1 MIQSICLL
9 VGIVWVL
16 MEVIYHYKG
25 EITIVPIKGI
35 MLGALY
41 NNEKIE
47 EEDTEHIIQIL
58 FFVFSF
64 NFIWTFGLCLILVW
78 LMRRI

>member
-16 MEVIYHYKG
+16 MEVIYHYQGK
-25 EITIVPIKGI
+25 ITIVPIKGI

-58 FFVFSF
+58 FFIFSF
-64 NFIWTFGLCLILVW
+64 NFIWITE
-78 LMRRI
+78 

>member
-1 MIQSICLL
+1 MITILAAIIG
-9 VGIVWVL
+9 VVWVL
-16 MEVIYHYKG
+16 MELIYHYQG
-25 EITIVPIKGI
+25 EITIVPIKGV

-41 NNEKIE
+41 NSEEIE

-64 NFIWTFGLCLILVW
+64 NFIWVTT
-78 LMRRI
+78 

>member
-1 MIQSICLL
+1 MITILAAIIG
-9 VGIVWVL
+9 VVWVL

-25 EITIVPIKGI
+25 EITIVPIKGV

-41 NNEKIE
+41 NSEEIE

-64 NFIWTFGLCLILVW
+64 NFFWITE
-78 LMRRI
+78 

>member
-1 MIQSICLL
+1 MTTILAAIIG
-9 VGIVWVL
+9 VAWFL
-16 MEVIYHYKG
+16 MELIYHYQG

-41 NNEKIE
+41 NSEEIE

-64 NFIWTFGLCLILVW
+64 NFIWITEN
-78 LMRRI
+78 

>member
-1 MIQSICLL
+1 MITILAAIIG
-9 VGIVWVL
+9 VVWVL

-25 EITIVPIKGI
+25 EITIVPIKGV

-41 NNEKIE
+41 NSEEIE

-64 NFIWTFGLCLILVW
+64 NFIWITE
-78 LMRRI
+78 

>member
-1 MIQSICLL
+1 MIQTVGLL
-9 VGIVWVL
+9 VATIWVL
-16 MEVIYHYKG
+16 MEVIHHYKG

-41 NNEKIE
+41 NSDEIKD
-47 EEDTEHIIQIL
+47 EDTEHIIQIL

-64 NFIWTFGLCLILVW
+64 NFIWITEN
-78 LMRRI
+78 

>member
-1 MIQSICLL
+1 
-9 VGIVWVL
+9 
-16 MEVIYHYKG
+16 
-25 EITIVPIKGI
+25 

-41 NNEKIE
+41 NSEEIE

-64 NFIWTFGLCLILVW
+64 NFIWISQN
-78 LMRRI
+78 

>member
-1 MIQSICLL
+1 MITIIIG
-9 VGIVWVL
+9 VIITIWFL
-16 MEVIYHYKG
+16 MELIYHYQG

-41 NNEKIE
+41 NSEKIE

-64 NFIWTFGLCLILVW
+64 NFIWITDN
-78 LMRRI
+78 

>member
-64 NFIWTFGLCLILVW
+64 NFIWVTD
-78 LMRRI
+78 

>member
-16 MEVIYHYKG
+16 MEVIYHYQG
-25 EITIVPIKGI
+25 EITIVPIKGA

-41 NNEKIE
+41 NSEKIE
-47 EEDTEHIIQIL
+47 EEETEHIIQIL

-64 NFIWTFGLCLILVW
+64 NFIWIT
-78 LMRRI
+78 

>member
-1 MIQSICLL
+1 MITILAAIIG
-9 VGIVWVL
+9 VVWVL

-41 NNEKIE
+41 NSDEIE
-47 EEDTEHIIQIL
+47 EEEL
-58 FFVFSF
+58 
-64 NFIWTFGLCLILVW
+64 
-78 LMRRI
+78 

>member
-1 MIQSICLL
+1 MITILAAII
-9 VGIVWVL
+9 GIVWVL
-16 MEVIYHYKG
+16 MEVIYHYQG

-41 NNEKIE
+41 NSEKIE

-64 NFIWTFGLCLILVW
+64 NFIWITE
-78 LMRRI
+78 

>member
-1 MIQSICLL
+1 MITILAAIIG
-9 VGIVWVL
+9 VVWVL
-16 MEVIYHYKG
+16 MEVIYHYQG

-41 NNEKIE
+41 NSEKIE

-58 FFVFSF
+58 FFIFSF
-64 NFIWTFGLCLILVW
+64 NFIWVTDN
-78 LMRRI
+78 

>member
-1 MIQSICLL
+1 MITILAAIIG
-9 VGIVWVL
+9 VVWVL

-41 NNEKIE
+41 NSDEIE

-58 FFVFSF
+58 FFIFSF
-64 NFIWTFGLCLILVW
+64 NFIWITE
-78 LMRRI
+78 

>member
-1 MIQSICLL
+1 MIT
-9 VGIVWVL
+9 IVAGLIAVVWFL
-16 MEVIYHYKG
+16 MELIYHYQG
-25 EITIVPIKGI
+25 EITIVPIKGV

-41 NNEKIE
+41 NSEEIE

-64 NFIWTFGLCLILVW
+64 NFIWVTN
-78 LMRRI
+78 

>member
-1 MIQSICLL
+1 MIQIIGLL
-9 VGIVWVL
+9 IAVVWIL
-16 MEVIYHYKG
+16 MEVVYHYQG
-25 EITIVPIKGI
+25 EIVIAPIKGL

-41 NNEKIE
+41 NSEEIE

-64 NFIWTFGLCLILVW
+64 NFIWITT
-78 LMRRI
+78 

>member
-1 MIQSICLL
+1 MIT
-9 VGIVWVL
+9 IVAGLIAVVWFL
-16 MEVIYHYKG
+16 MEVIYHYQG

-41 NNEKIE
+41 NSEKIE

-64 NFIWTFGLCLILVW
+64 NFIWISQN
-78 LMRRI
+78 

>member
-9 VGIVWVL
+9 VAVVWFL
-16 MEVIYHYKG
+16 MELIYHYQG
-25 EITIVPIKGI
+25 EITIVPIKGV

-41 NNEKIE
+41 NSEKIE

-58 FFVFSF
+58 FFIFSF
-64 NFIWTFGLCLILVW
+64 NFIWVTD
-78 LMRRI
+78 

>member
-1 MIQSICLL
+1 MMQSICLL

-16 MEVIYHYKG
+16 MEVIYHYQG

-41 NNEKIE
+41 NSDKIE
-47 EEDTEHIIQIL
+47 DEDTEHIIQIL

-64 NFIWTFGLCLILVW
+64 NFIWITEN
-78 LMRRI
+78 

>member
-1 MIQSICLL
+1 MITILAAIIG
-9 VGIVWVL
+9 VVWVL

-41 NNEKIE
+41 NSEEIE

-64 NFIWTFGLCLILVW
+64 NFIWVTD
-78 LMRRI
+78 

>member
-1 MIQSICLL
+1 MIICLL

-16 MEVIYHYKG
+16 MEVIYHYQG

-41 NNEKIE
+41 NTEKIE
-47 EEDTEHIIQIL
+47 EEETEHIIQIL
-58 FFVFSF
+58 FFIFSF
-64 NFIWTFGLCLILVW
+64 NFIWISK
-78 LMRRI
+78 

>member
-1 MIQSICLL
+1 MITILAAIIG
-9 VGIVWVL
+9 VVWFL

-25 EITIVPIKGI
+25 EITIVPIKGV

-41 NNEKIE
+41 NSEEIE

-58 FFVFSF
+58 FFVFSI
-64 NFIWTFGLCLILVW
+64 NLIWITE
-78 LMRRI
+78 

>member
-1 MIQSICLL
+1 MITILAAIIGVAWFLMQL
-9 VGIVWVL
+9 V
-16 MEVIYHYKG
+16 YHYKG
-25 EITIVPIKGI
+25 EIIIVPIKGV

-41 NNEKIE
+41 NSEEIE

-64 NFIWTFGLCLILVW
+64 NFIWVTT
-78 LMRRI
+78 

>member
-16 MEVIYHYKG
+16 MEVIYHYPG

-58 FFVFSF
+58 FFIFSF
-64 NFIWTFGLCLILVW
+64 NFIWITE
-78 LMRRI
+78 

>member
-25 EITIVPIKGI
+25 EITIVPIKGV

-41 NNEKIE
+41 NSEEIE

-64 NFIWTFGLCLILVW
+64 NFFWITE
-78 LMRRI
+78 

>member
-16 MEVIYHYKG
+16 MEVIYHYQG
-25 EITIVPIKGI
+25 EITIVPIKGV
-35 MLGALY
+35 MLGVLY
-41 NNEKIE
+41 NSEEIE

-58 FFVFSF
+58 FFVFSI
-64 NFIWTFGLCLILVW
+64 NLIWITE
-78 LMRRI
+78 

>member
-1 MIQSICLL
+1 MITILAAIIG
-9 VGIVWVL
+9 VVWVL

-41 NNEKIE
+41 NSEEIE

-64 NFIWTFGLCLILVW
+64 NFIWITE
-78 LMRRI
+78 

>member
-58 FFVFSF
+58 FFIFSF
-64 NFIWTFGLCLILVW
+64 NFIWITE
-78 LMRRI
+78 